1 MPRPLRPPSGRGI
14 NKCLLLE
21 RLEFQVIARA
31 GDFTQFP
38 LWPQFGVKRRSP
50 RFHQGLGIRDDE
62 VDLQVIAVRA
72 TKSLCDVHLGA
83 VRMRSEERRVGK
95 ECRSRWSPYH

>member
-1 MPRPLRPPSGRGI
+1 MPLPLGEGRRTAPGEVTRVL
-14 NKCLLLE
+14 KCCGLLLE
-21 RLEFQVIARA
+21 RLEFQVIAGA

-38 LWPQFGVKRRSP
+38 LWPQFGVERRSP

-72 TKSLCDVHLGA
+72 TESFGDMHFAA
-83 VRMRSEERRVGK
+83 VRMSQSVDPGFFV
-95 ECRSRWSPYH
+95 Y